1 MRFKMIP
8 RKRTHSC
15 SLLCTSSFVGVAFL
29 KRFPSRLPNTHLV
42 LARSQLLYINLK
54 ASQPPGKEGVS
65 PSVTDE
71 EIRPRGWKE
80 TRARRADL
88 ELRLGPEGQS
98 PCAPLR
104 SGTRELQDPG
114 LL

>member
-8 RKRTHSC
+8 RKPTHSS

-29 KRFPSRLPNTHLV
+29 KLFPLRLPNTHLV
-42 LARSQLLYINLK
+42 LARSQLLYINLQ

-71 EIRPRGWKE
+71 EIRPRGGKE
-80 TRARRADL
+80 TRGRADL

-98 PCAPLR
+98 PCAPLC
-104 SGTRELQDPG
+104 SGTRELKDPG